1 MLLIKLIVIYIIMMI
16 FIKLIYIIMNNDN
29 NTTFT
34 FPVVDNTFEQSL
46 VSIIMRLP
54 QVFKSNLNP

>member
-1 MLLIKLIVIYIIMMI
+1 
-16 FIKLIYIIMNNDN
+16 MNNDN